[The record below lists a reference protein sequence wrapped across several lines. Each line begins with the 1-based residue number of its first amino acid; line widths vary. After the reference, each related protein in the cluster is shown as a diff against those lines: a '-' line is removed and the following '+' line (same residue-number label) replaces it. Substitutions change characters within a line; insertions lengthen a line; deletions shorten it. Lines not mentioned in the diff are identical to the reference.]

1 MKFLYVYL
9 FSLCLLVSTN
19 AAGQEWKN
27 ECVGYYQ
34 LELPAGLETALYVIT
49 NITHPP
55 KEPVSRSGILVQRT
69 RNPVITFGVKARES
83 GDDRVQAQ
91 FSYFNYDNYDLV
103 ISSEESNLINLSEY
117 KKKVISDYDFNINS
131 RRQIEKRRLRVLDEP
146 LTPENEFNRL
156 HGFLIK
162 DYNNAFSAYEF
173 RDYILHIS
181 SGKRLYQFW
190 SKRDNYLEDK
200 SQKAENQWH
209 KKEPEVKSLLSRF
222 STRDLYEVPAKQGF
236 CIPYGFI
243 ANDSGHESHNM
254 AVTYRLKDHPD
265 VTILFQTLTSDP
277 GPGNNRP
284 KFDMNEKEY
293 VTEFW
298 NRIYGVKFRDIKL
311 YGKGFS
317 YPKIDGRKAVA
328 AFAKFTRYDKSVDYG
343 YVAYVKGKTPDEPTI
358 MFFVMRKGTQATVHP
373 PFDHEELE
381 KMAEHIVA
389 SIKKR

>member
-1 MKFLYVYL
+1 M
-9 FSLCLLVSTN
+9 
-19 AAGQEWKN
+19 GQKWN
-27 ECVGYYQ
+27 DECVGYYQ
-34 LELPAGLETALYVIT
+34 MNLPSELEVAVYPINSLISPA
-49 NITHPP
+49 
-55 KEPVSRSGILVQRT
+55 KEPRSDYGILIQRT
-69 RNPVITFGVKARES
+69 KKPEITFGTKPR
-83 GDDRVQAQ
+83 
-91 FSYFNYDNYDLV
+91 
-103 ISSEESNLINLSEY
+103 ESNLNRFQADFSEFYYEKFKVGISSKNPSVINLLEY
-117 KKKVISDYDFNINS
+117 KKNTISDYEFIAAS
-131 RRQIEKRRLRVLDEP
+131 GRQLEKRDSELFDEP
-146 LTPENEFNRL
+146 LPSEMESNRVY
-156 HGFLIK
+156 GFLIK
-162 DYNNAFSAYEF
+162 DYNNAFSTYEL
-173 RDYILHIS
+173 RGYTLNIS
-181 SGKRLYQFW
+181 SGHRLYKFW
-190 SKRDNYLEDK
+190 SKKDDYLDDK
-200 SQKAENQWH
+200 SQTAENQWH

-222 STRDLYEVPAKQGF
+222 SPRELYEVPNKQGF

-277 GPGNNRP
+277 GPGNNQP

-298 NRIYGVKFRDIKL
+298 NRIYGAKFRNIKL

-358 MFFVMRKGTQATVHP
+358 MFFIMRKGTQATVNP
-373 PFDHEELE
+373 PFDHQELE

>member
-1 MKFLYVYL
+1 MKYFQLSL
-9 FSLCLLVSTN
+9 FSFCILATYS
-19 AAGQEWKN
+19 ASGQGWKN
-27 ECVGYYQ
+27 ECIGYHKM
-34 LELPAGLETALYVIT
+34 ELPSGLETALYVVDNLT
-49 NITHPP
+49 APP
-55 KEPVSRSGILVQRT
+55 KEPKSLYGVLIQRT
-69 RNPVITFGVKARES
+69 REPVITFGTKARES

-91 FSYFNYDNYDLV
+91 FSELYYGKYKIGV
-103 ISSEESNLINLSEY
+103 SSESSNAINFSEY
-117 KKKVISDYDFNINS
+117 KKKVKSDFEFEAHS
-131 RRQIEKRRLRVLDEP
+131 GRQLEIRKLGTHQDKLR
-146 LTPENEFNRL
+146 PEQEFNRL
-156 HGFLIK
+156 YGFLIK
-162 DYNNAFSAYEF
+162 DYNNAFSAYEL
-173 RDYILHIS
+173 RGYTLNIS
-181 SGKRLYQFW
+181 SGHRLYQLW

-200 SQKAENQWH
+200 SQTAENQWH

-222 STRDLYEVPAKQGF
+222 SPRELYEVPTKQGF

-284 KFDMNEKEY
+284 KFDMTEKEY

-298 NRIYGVKFRDIKL
+298 NRIYGAKFRDIKL

-343 YVAYVKGKTPDEPTI
+343 YVAYVKGKTPDEPAI
-358 MFFVMRKGTQATVHP
+358 MFFVMRKGTQATVNP